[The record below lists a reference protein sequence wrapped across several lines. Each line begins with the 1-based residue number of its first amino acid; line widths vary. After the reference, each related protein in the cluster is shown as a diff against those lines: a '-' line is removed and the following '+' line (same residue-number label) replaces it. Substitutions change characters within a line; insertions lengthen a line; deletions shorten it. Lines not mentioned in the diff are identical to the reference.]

1 MSHELQNIPFYWTAL
16 AHWATCVIYLIP
28 YPKRFGRWKIILIDG
43 VYLILLMAYMAL
55 TAPQNGG
62 LFNVLMAGFALLTA
76 AQIAVLC
83 PVDLPQF
90 LYYGV
95 RLFMISGFTVS
106 LAWQLYIYYK
116 QQIPLFSLPVVE
128 ALFMLLVYGAVY
140 GIMISL
146 EHRQSKVN
154 MELHISWPTC
164 LSVLVIGVMLY
175 ILSSLSFSRFD
186 TPFDASTYAEAFNIR
201 TLVYFGGVALFCAV
215 HMLLCEIHITSERDA
230 LENMLNA
237 QYMSYQLGQESVEL
251 INRKYHDL
259 KHQIAV
265 LRSGI
270 AAGEKLEYLDRL
282 EREIQVYET
291 QFKTGNQI
299 LDTILTSKSI
309 HCQQNQ
315 IVLSCVADG
324 SLLGF
329 MEIADISVLFG
340 NALDN
345 AIEAVSSTADSEQR
359 LIDLSVSAQKGFVWI
374 RVINRFQGKVT
385 IRNGFPVTT
394 KADSKNHGY
403 GVKSIAATAEKYGGT
418 ATVETKDGWFEL
430 RILIPMQQS

>member
-1 MSHELQNIPFYWTAL
+1 
-16 AHWATCVIYLIP
+16 
-28 YPKRFGRWKIILIDG
+28 
-43 VYLILLMAYMAL
+43 
-55 TAPQNGG
+55 
-62 LFNVLMAGFALLTA
+62 
-76 AQIAVLC
+76 
-83 PVDLPQF
+83 
-90 LYYGV
+90 
-95 RLFMISGFTVS
+95 
-106 LAWQLYIYYK
+106 
-116 QQIPLFSLPVVE
+116 
-128 ALFMLLVYGAVY
+128 
-140 GIMISL
+140 
-146 EHRQSKVN
+146 

-345 AIEAVSSTADSEQR
+345 AIEAVSSIADSEQR